1 MKQQEKK
8 LLTSGLQTGQTVCTS
23 TLAIGNPAPR
33 KICGF
38 FMSGFQPLG
47 PLTQARAS
55 IRQMSKNGAN
65 RITPGTKAGNRTNNR
80 GRFITV
86 VEPCL
91 RHPLRGR
98 FNLL

>member
-55 IRQMSKNGAN
+55 IRQISRIGADKS
-65 RITPGTKAGNRTNNR
+65 TPGTKAGNRTNKR
-80 GRFITV
+80 GRIATV
-86 VEPCL
+86 V
-91 RHPLRGR
+91 
-98 FNLL
+98 